1 MAYEIHTVY
10 GKGVHESKIIQ
21 HLGIISGICDE
32 CRLVELIDLH
42 IEQKRRKVTVGQAV
56 QAMILNALG
65 FTGRALYLTPRF
77 YTSRPVDVLVGSGL
91 KARDL
96 NDASLGTRG
105 VKLFIPTVG

>member
-77 YTSRPVDVLVGSGL
+77 CTSRPVDVLVAGY
-91 KARDL
+91 K
-96 NDASLGTRG
+96 RG
-105 VKLFIPTVG
+105 I